1 MNTYKAIIPAEP
13 EKFPALVYDNL
24 GRPWTKPAPYKLWV
38 SNLTEMKT
46 WPSLLTDYGP
56 LTTDTPP
63 FAVGEYIS
71 FQDFWNMPIGSV
83 VKEKHYAAMTR
94 TNYGVIFGEERITS
108 PSNYSQK
115 YMKNLKILNIGEE
128 DE

>member
-1 MNTYKAIIPAEP
+1 MTDFKISPEPVDLTVVYSKHGILLERIDKYWYCQGDDRNIP
-13 EKFPALVYDNL
+13 F
-24 GRPWTKPAPYKLWV
+24 
-38 SNLTEMKT
+38 T
-46 WPSLLTDYGP
+46 WCELLTDYGP

-63 FAVGEYIS
+63 FVVGEYIS

-94 TNYGVIFGEERITS
+94 TNYGVIFGGERITS
-108 PSNYSQK
+108 PSNYSQQ
-115 YMKNLKILNIGEE
+115 YMKNLQILNIGEE

>member
-1 MNTYKAIIPAEP
+1 MTDFNISPEPVDLTVVYSKHVTLWKRIHKHWYCQGDVKNIP
-13 EKFPALVYDNL
+13 F
-24 GRPWTKPAPYKLWV
+24 
-38 SNLTEMKT
+38 T
-46 WPSLLTDYGP
+46 WCKLLTDYGP
-56 LTTDTPP
+56 LTTDIPP

-71 FQDFWNMPIGSV
+71 FQDFWIMPIGSV

-94 TNYGVIFGEERITS
+94 TNYGVIFGGERITS

-115 YMKNLKILNIGEE
+115 YMKNLQILHIGEE

>member
-1 MNTYKAIIPAEP
+1 MTTYEVPQCP
-13 EKFPALVYDNL
+13 EDLQALYDNE
-24 GRPWTKPAPYKLWV
+24 GTFWSRRADDLWYSSDSISVHWVYLV
-38 SNLTEMKT
+38 SL
-46 WPSLLTDYGP
+46 YGP
-56 LTTDTPP
+56 LTTDTPT

-108 PSNYSQK
+108 PSNYSPQ
-115 YMKNLKILNIGEE
+115 YMKNLQILHIGEE

>member
-1 MNTYKAIIPAEP
+1 MTIYETPQCP
-13 EKFPALVYDNL
+13 EDLQALYDNE
-24 GRPWTKPAPYKLWV
+24 GTIWSRGADDLWYSSDSV
-38 SNLTEMKT
+38 SVSWEYLVA
-46 WPSLLTDYGP
+46 LYGP

-94 TNYGVIFGEERITS
+94 TNYGVIFGEERFTS
-108 PSNYSQK
+108 PSNYSLQ
-115 YMKNLKILNIGEE
+115 YMKNLQILHIGEE